1 MPDGGVPEWSN
12 GAVEPAAARD
22 AGVDAYMTKPV
33 SVRALYHYVVA
44 FMARSARDALVVG
57 ARPSRARR
65 RSPSTAVNTNMSAG
79 GINGALS

>member
-22 AGVDAYMTKPV
+22 TGVDAYMIKPV

-44 FMARSARDALVVG
+44 VMTRSERDALVVG
-57 ARPSRARR
+57 ARPSRPVAEVGPLQPTQTCRR
-65 RSPSTAVNTNMSAG
+65 AEATVP
-79 GINGALS
+79 